1 MTSAAHFDAE
11 RSIQAE
17 FMKTL
22 DVLLIEDNDTD
33 AEKASR
39 LLARM
44 STSTSVER
52 CATLQAGL
60 DCIER
65 NPPSVILLDLHLPDA
80 VRLEGPA
87 RLLAKYQ
94 SIPIVLVTGSN
105 DRELAL
111 EAIELGAQDFLN
123 KDSIDLEYLD
133 RTIRHAIARHAIK
146 DQLRESLRRIEY
158 NNEEFENF
166 ASAVAHDL
174 RSPVRTA
181 RLLADRLIAGVRSGE
196 GDPHDMASRLDNV
209 LGHLDDVI
217 LSMLDYTG
225 LRTSDRSTE
234 IVHLAPLIGDVTK
247 ALEADLVSSSGHV
260 TLEIEE
266 DLAVRGGSP
275 FVWRVIENLL
285 SNAIK
290 YRDPSRELEVTF
302 SAVASGDRVTISV
315 QDNGIGVPADKREQV
330 FRMLEQLG
338 DTDGQGLGLAV
349 CRQIVNSLDGS
360 IWIEPGEMTG
370 TKVVIDLPRHWSGA
384 GADQQSKIAA

>member
-1 MTSAAHFDAE
+1 
-11 RSIQAE
+11 
-17 FMKTL
+17 MKTL

-33 AEKASR
+33 AEKAIR

-44 STSTSVER
+44 STPTAVER
-52 CATLQAGL
+52 CATLGEAL
-60 DCIER
+60 ECIER

-133 RTIRHAIARHAIK
+133 RTIRHAIARHVIK

-196 GDPHDMASRLDNV
+196 GDPHDMAGRLDNV
-209 LGHLDDVI
+209 LGHLDEVI

-225 LRTSDRSTE
+225 LRTNDRSNE
-234 IVHLAPLIGDVTK
+234 VVCLAPLIGDVIK
-247 ALEADLVSSSGHV
+247 ALEADLAISGGGV
-260 TLEIEE
+260 ELLIPD
-266 DLAVRGGSP
+266 DLAVRGGTP
-275 FVWRVIENLL
+275 FVWRVLENLL

-290 YRDPSRELEVTF
+290 YRDPGRELQITVR
-302 SAVASGDRVTISV
+302 AAASGDRVSIRV
-315 QDNGIGVPADKREQV
+315 QDNGIGVPADKREQI

-338 DTDGQGLGLAV
+338 DTEGQGLGLAV

-360 IWIEPGEMTG
+360 IWIEPADVVG
-370 TKVVIDLPRHWSGA
+370 TTVVIDLPRHWSYGSTTT
-384 GADQQSKIAA
+384 QVAA